1 MSEGARAP
9 SRATFPI
16 RLERFARLPL
26 LAFGVMGRASAG
38 VTLADGRLR
47 ARFGF
52 FGADIPLAG
61 IERWEISG
69 PYRWWRAIGV
79 RGTWG
84 QPELTFGGS
93 AHGGVCLYLREPV
106 HIGWLDVRRLYLTL
120 DDLDGFGAALA
131 ERGIPGADLRAGS
144 GRSVTRAP
152 APRT

>member
-1 MSEGARAP
+1 VSEGVGAP

-16 RLERFARLPL
+16 RLARFARLPL
-26 LAFGVMGRASAG
+26 LVYGVTGRTSAG
-38 VTLADGRLR
+38 VTLTDGRLH

-52 FGADIPLAG
+52 LRADMPLAN

-93 AHGGVCLYLREPV
+93 AHGGVCLFLREPV

-131 ERGIPGADLRAGS
+131 AHGIPGEDLRAGA
-144 GRSVTRAP
+144 GRPVTRAP